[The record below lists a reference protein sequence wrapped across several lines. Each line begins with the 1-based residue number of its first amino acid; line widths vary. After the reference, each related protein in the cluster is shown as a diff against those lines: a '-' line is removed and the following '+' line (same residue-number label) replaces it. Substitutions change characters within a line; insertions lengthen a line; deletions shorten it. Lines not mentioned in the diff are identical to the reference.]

1 MMRDK
6 QTPTKIQRKR
16 KLKKSSIHN
25 IIARRTHVRT
35 SLSTATVNPT
45 LHLCCPCMFDHQ
57 THAKSSLIRAMQY
70 GEEEVTSPLQCK
82 WMVLSV
88 REVHTMMNSTWTL
101 PLFWDFQL
109 SVESMFSFRS
119 IPPSNILICTWGLY
133 NATNILSTILLNN
146 TMLQRWSTKQGKLDS
161 ITLNALL
168 TPNVTSFKISLGFR
182 LQGDVVACGANKFG
196 DSHKIPPQP
205 KKP

>member
-1 MMRDK
+1 M
-6 QTPTKIQRKR
+6 
-16 KLKKSSIHN
+16 KKSSIHN
-25 IIARRTHVRT
+25 IIAPRTHVRT

-57 THAKSSLIRAMQY
+57 THATSSLIRAMQY

-88 REVHTMMNSTWTL
+88 REVHTMMNST
-101 PLFWDFQL
+101 F
-109 SVESMFSFRS
+109 SRVESMFSFRS
-119 IPPSNILICTWGLY
+119 IPPSNILICTWGLC
-133 NATNILSTILLNN
+133 NATNILSTILQNN

-161 ITLNALL
+161 VTLNALL
-168 TPNVTSFKISLGFR
+168 TPYVTSFKISLGFR

>member
-1 MMRDK
+1 
-6 QTPTKIQRKR
+6 
-16 KLKKSSIHN
+16 
-25 IIARRTHVRT
+25 
-35 SLSTATVNPT
+35 
-45 LHLCCPCMFDHQ
+45 MFDHQ
-57 THAKSSLIRAMQY
+57 THPKSNLIRAMQY

-88 REVHTMMNSTWTL
+88 KEVHTMMNSTWTL

-119 IPPSNILICTWGLY
+119 IPPSNILICTWGLC
-133 NATNILSTILLNN
+133 NATNILCTILQNN
-146 TMLQRWSTKQGKLDS
+146 DMLQRWSTKQGKLDS
-161 ITLNALL
+161 VTLNALL
-168 TPNVTSFKISLGFR
+168 TPYITSFKSSLGFR

-205 KKP
+205 KKPWIFWCCIKSW